1 MPTTTDTR
9 PATSRQTFALFCA
22 TGHDWRKTPVDFD
35 TASLMLSKVMGLKN
49 KPSALAICKALAN
62 GETPDNIVA
71 FPTAPTKP
79 ARLSMAQIYN
89 LADKAGKQA
98 ASECTPVPMAVTT
111 EGGRLIEVVNGGVCG
126 FAWVKISPAMGE
138 FVSYCKRMKL
148 GRTNDYCGGFD
159 IWISAYGQSMEL
171 KSAYAAGFANEL
183 QKHGINAS
191 AHSRI
196 D

>member
-1 MPTTTDTR
+1 MPTTTDR

-49 KPSALAICKALAN
+49 KPSALAICKALAS
-62 GETPDNIVA
+62 GETPDNVIE
-71 FPTAPTKP
+71 FPTAPKAP
-79 ARLSMAQIYN
+79 ARLSMAQIYD
-89 LADKAGKQA
+89 LADKAGKDA
-98 ASECTPVPMAVTT
+98 AAKCTPVPMAVTT
-111 EGGRLIEVVNGGVCG
+111 EQGRLIVWVNGGVCG
-126 FAWVKISPAMGE
+126 FAWVKIRPAMGE
-138 FVSYCKRMKL
+138 FVSYCKRKKL
-148 GRTNDYCGGFD
+148 GSTNDYCGGFD

-183 QKHGINAS
+183 RSHGIAAS